1 MLSYRE
7 IAALEERGE
16 VAVLCVI
23 VSATGSTPRGAG
35 SKMVV
40 YADGRTSGSIG
51 GGEMESYIISEA
63 LKVIKESKPRMVK
76 YPKPGSS
83 QGEVSGRQLE
93 VYLEPI
99 YPQATI
105 LVVGLGHVGNAV
117 APLAKFLGFRVVV
130 SDDREGFASPER
142 VPDADIHHTGV
153 LSKLLEEF
161 EVLSKLLE
169 EFALHS
175 HTSVVM
181 TTRNVDVDLKVLP
194 ALLETPAAYIGVIG
208 SKKRWE
214 TTSKHLLE
222 AGIAEEKINRV
233 VSPMG
238 LSINAETPEE
248 VALSIMAEIVM
259 LRMGGNGGRMVD

>member
-161 EVLSKLLE
+161 EV
-169 EFALHS
+169 HS
-175 HTSVVM
+175 HTYVVM